1 MANENTLILILFLL
15 LFVMITGYLIT
26 LTHISLKL
34 HKKIE
39 LIKKETE
46 DLAQNVL
53 DASTKVNKETL
64 YLYKKMLKLHGEISN
79 K

>member
-1 MANENTLILILFLL
+1 MANENILILILFLL

-34 HKKIE
+34 YKRIE
-39 LIKKETE
+39 LIKKESE

-53 DASTKVNKETL
+53 NASTEINKETL